1 MNDLRLPCRTETKS
15 HLDIVIEAQ
24 NQWKRLGECFVIA
37 VKEWYFTHNPIC
49 AFQED
54 GSRLYQ
60 DGRLKNADPDLNNL
74 LS

>member
-15 HLDIVIEAQ
+15 HLDIIIDAQ

-37 VKEWYFTHNPIC
+37 AKEWYFTHNPIC

-54 GSRLYQ
+54 GSPVPGWKIKECRSRFKQIMY
-60 DGRLKNADPDLNNL
+60 
-74 LS
+74 